1 MSKSI
6 RHQDIN
12 INHPLIADAFIKTQS
27 GESLA
32 NAVLVIE
39 TIISNQEN
47 EDFDEEVFDLLT
59 DLESF
64 KTHAYEQFGFIKRI
78 DIRTH

>member
-6 RHQDIN
+6 RHQN
-12 INHPLIADAFIKTQS
+12 ISISHPLIADAFIKTRS
-27 GESLA
+27 GGSLA
-32 NAVLVIE
+32 DAVLVIE

-47 EDFDEEVFDLLT
+47 DEFDEEVFDLLT

-64 KTHAYEQFGFIKRI
+64 KSHAYEQFGFIKRI